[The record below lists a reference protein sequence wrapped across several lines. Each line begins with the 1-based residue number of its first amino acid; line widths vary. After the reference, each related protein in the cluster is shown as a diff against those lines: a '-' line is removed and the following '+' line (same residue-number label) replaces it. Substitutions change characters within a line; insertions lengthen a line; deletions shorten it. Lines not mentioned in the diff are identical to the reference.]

1 MILSHAVINKEVIR
15 IGYLTVG
22 GFLQGTAMAV
32 FLFPHHIPSGGAA
45 GVAILMN
52 HWLHLPLGFS
62 LWFVNFSM
70 LVFAIRLFGVAW
82 TIRTM
87 YSVTIT
93 SLTISFFDA
102 FVYMPHIH
110 ILVDLL
116 CGSVCFGI
124 GVGLMIK
131 HGASSGGMVIP
142 ALAIANYRNSSPGK
156 SMFWL
161 NLCIFVLDATV
172 INMRIVFFAI
182 VCQWLSTKI
191 IDAINHPV

>member
-1 MILSHAVINKEVIR
+1 MILSHAVVNKEVIR
-15 IGYLTVG
+15 IGYLTIG

-110 ILVDLL
+110 IIADLL

-172 INMRIVFFAI
+172 INMRIVFFA
-182 VCQWLSTKI
+182 VLCQWLSTKI
-191 IDAINHPV
+191 IDAINHPR

>member
-1 MILSHAVINKEVIR
+1 
-15 IGYLTVG
+15 
-22 GFLQGTAMAV
+22 
-32 FLFPHHIPSGGAA
+32 
-45 GVAILMN
+45 
-52 HWLHLPLGFS
+52 
-62 LWFVNFSM
+62 
-70 LVFAIRLFGVAW
+70 
-82 TIRTM
+82 M

-110 ILVDLL
+110 IIADLL

-172 INMRIVFFAI
+172 INMRIVFFA
-182 VCQWLSTKI
+182 VLCQWLSTKI
-191 IDAINHPV
+191 IDAINHPR